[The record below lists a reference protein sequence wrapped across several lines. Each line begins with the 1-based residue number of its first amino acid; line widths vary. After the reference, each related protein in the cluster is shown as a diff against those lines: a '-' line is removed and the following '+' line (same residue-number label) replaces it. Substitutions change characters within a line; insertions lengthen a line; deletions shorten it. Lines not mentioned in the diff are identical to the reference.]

1 MKTMIAILA
10 SILFVAPSIAGEYT
24 YSKQEP
30 QIQRLQGV
38 VLYPYEIEEVQT
50 EDGVGY
56 KYKLLKLED
65 IGQVIHQDRG
75 KFATENR
82 RAIARQLYDLD
93 DLIEAQKGD
102 ELDSKMTV
110 FAQPVMKLAIEK
122 AP

>member
-1 MKTMIAILA
+1 M
-10 SILFVAPSIAGEYT
+10 
-24 YSKQEP
+24 
-30 QIQRLQGV
+30 
-38 VLYPYEIEEVQT
+38 
-50 EDGVGY
+50 
-56 KYKLLKLED
+56 LKLED